1 MAMDMKKKMPGM
13 GKQMYGRLAIMLVLS
28 FIAMYVLMYA
38 MVNVAENALPSFNQ
52 IYMAGLM
59 TAPMAVLEIALMG
72 KMYPDKRLNSVILIG
87 GVLLLALCWIAIREQ
102 AGVSDRQFLRS
113 MVPHHAGAILMCKE
127 AKLRDPE
134 VKALCTAIVTSQ
146 QGEIN
151 LMKAKLKSLD
161 DE

>member
-1 MAMDMKKKMPGM
+1 MAMDMKKKMPRM
-13 GKQMYGRLAIMLVLS
+13 GKQIYGRLAIMLVLS

-72 KMYPDKRLNSVILIG
+72 KMYPDKRFNSAILIG

-134 VKALCTAIVTSQ
+134 VKALCTSIVTSQ
-146 QGEIN
+146 QGEID